1 MSEQYKDQQ
10 MTDHQNDGDE
20 RLPSTTGDTND
31 GFAGYTDDIAGH
43 ESQSSRIIQG
53 DVLKFGNDGV
63 WSNRSADEPFGPARE
78 LVMVEIA
85 RVSQKWLNGTPV
97 ETRFIP
103 PGEPMPDID
112 DLNAACSR
120 AEWTKDLNGNPRGPW
135 QNQTVAYL
143 LDLENM
149 ERFTFPTGTIGGNI
163 AIGEIADKVKMMRRY
178 RGANVY
184 PAVRL
189 KSKPM
194 KTKFGQRPRPHFE
207 LQRWIT
213 LGGDGNGPALPAPAT
228 NAAPILPDVGT
239 RQAASDGGGSGS
251 IVEEPTLA
259 EEMNDDLPF

>member
-1 MSEQYKDQQ
+1 MSE
-10 MTDHQNDGDE
+10 HHNDRDD
-20 RLPSTTGDTND
+20 RLPLAGEIDDGFD
-31 GFAGYTDDIAGH
+31 GFAGQ

-63 WSNRSADEPFGPARE
+63 WSNRSADEPFAPERE

-85 RVSQKWLNGTPV
+85 RVSQKWLNSTPV

-103 PGEPMPDID
+103 PGAPMPDID
-112 DLNAACSR
+112 DLNAACPR

-163 AIGEIADKVKMMRRY
+163 AIGEIVDKVKMMRRY
-178 RGANVY
+178 RGGNVY

-207 LQRWIT
+207 LQRWVT
-213 LGGDGNGPALPAPAT
+213 LGGGGGDGQALPASTPNAAPALP
-228 NAAPILPDVGT
+228 
-239 RQAASDGGGSGS
+239 DGGARTARPTGGGG
-251 IVEEPTLA
+251 VEEPSLA